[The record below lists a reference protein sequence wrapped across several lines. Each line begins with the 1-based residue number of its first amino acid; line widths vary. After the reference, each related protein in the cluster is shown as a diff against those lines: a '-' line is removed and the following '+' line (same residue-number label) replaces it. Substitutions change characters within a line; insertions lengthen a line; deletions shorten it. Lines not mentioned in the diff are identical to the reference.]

1 MSSGRVSDMGCIL
14 EVIFWIFD
22 GFLWVAAG
30 DWLAKRKKKLRTPP
44 APEGEGQT
52 RERAELD
59 LAKKDE

>member
-1 MSSGRVSDMGCIL
+1 MGCIL

-22 GFLWVAAG
+22 GFLWLAPG

-59 LAKKDE
+59 LVKKDE